1 MQDVIDNA
9 EDMTEEAAGPP
20 SPAPE
25 SMDGGGAAFP
35 PPDEPPFEAPVEG
48 DATPP
53 DDVPPNT
60 DEPFGDSAME
70 GGDPATDDGEDYT
83 AFLQAASEGGVEPV
97 LPAGPEPLM
106 LEAANDEGEVTD
118 SFAFAASGEDPGYE
132 EAGPAPIRT
141 ENRRTTP
148 RQERE
153 RVLTIDPHAEVQTR
167 EDLEDLLWHELQNAY
182 RTRHILTGKLD
193 SVGRTQNGMDAA
205 VVLYKGIRVLI
216 PLKEMMVH
224 TGQVPSGPEYTVW
237 VSQVTRILHARLDS
251 DIDFIVR
258 GIDEDSRTVVG
269 SRRDAMRRKR
279 KRFYLDTDELGRHM
293 IEEGRTVQAR
303 VVAVADRLL
312 RVEVFGVECNVSA
325 RSSSR
330 MWAGSARDTH
340 YVGELILVRMR
351 KIERVN
357 VDRITIQVDTGS
369 VFGGEGDDLS
379 RCQPQCRY
387 VGQVTDVRKG
397 VVFVRLN
404 IGVNAIAHSCYDM
417 RMPGRKDTV
426 SFAVTRLD
434 EKRGIAIGII
444 TRIIKQNL

>member
-1 MQDVIDNA
+1 
-9 EDMTEEAAGPP
+9 
-20 SPAPE
+20 
-25 SMDGGGAAFP
+25 
-35 PPDEPPFEAPVEG
+35 
-48 DATPP
+48 
-53 DDVPPNT
+53 
-60 DEPFGDSAME
+60 
-70 GGDPATDDGEDYT
+70 
-83 AFLQAASEGGVEPV
+83 
-97 LPAGPEPLM
+97 
-106 LEAANDEGEVTD
+106 
-118 SFAFAASGEDPGYE
+118 
-132 EAGPAPIRT
+132 
-141 ENRRTTP
+141 
-148 RQERE
+148 
-153 RVLTIDPHAEVQTR
+153 
-167 EDLEDLLWHELQNAY
+167 
-182 RTRHILTGKLD
+182 
-193 SVGRTQNGMDAA
+193 
-205 VVLYKGIRVLI
+205 
-216 PLKEMMVH
+216 MVH